1 MINFKMNFSKAYTD
15 LILKYA
21 DRYKPFKYN
30 TKYSNK
36 YYLEHIFNVLGDVVT
51 WKSLMNIK
59 TIISNHEYHYK
70 TISKIHLEWARNK
83 VYENAYTEY
92 IRINKCCDITQ
103 DNFIDGTLIIN
114 KSGIENIGYGC
125 GESLKKKFTS
135 LTAVCNDNTKPISI
149 ICNPNYTKITK
160 KNRIIKTLPHDSKS
174 ILPSIDQIN
183 NNYENKNIKYNL
195 GGDKGFVFDIT
206 KVPCNVNL
214 IAVKRKNQIAQN
226 TDEETLILKKRYKI
240 ENLFAKIKVFNRVHI
255 RRDKL
260 IASYMGF
267 VYLALMKII

>member
-1 MINFKMNFSKAYTD
+1 MYTD
-15 LILKYA
+15 LILKHA
-21 DRYKPFKYN
+21 DRYKPSKYN

-36 YYLEHIFNVLGDVVT
+36 YYLDHIFNVLGDVVT
-51 WKSLMNIK
+51 WKSLMNFK
-59 TIISNHEYHYK
+59 TINSNYEFHYK

-83 VYENAYTEY
+83 VYENAYLEY
-92 IRINKCCDITQ
+92 IGNNKSCNITQ

-135 LTAVCNDNTKPISI
+135 LTVVCNNNTKPISI
-149 ICNPNYTKITK
+149 MCNTNYTKITK

-183 NNYENKNIKYNL
+183 NNIENINIKYNL
-195 GGDKGFVFDIT
+195 VGDKGFVFDT
-206 KVPCNVNL
+206 KNIPSNVNL
-214 IAVKRKNQIAQN
+214 IAVKRKNQTVQN
-226 TDEETLILKKRYKI
+226 TIEETRILKKRYKI

-260 IASYMGF
+260 TSTYMGF